1 MSEAIKIRPSSAG
14 KWVPCPGSA
23 TLEQG
28 RQEGDTSAADEGTVA
43 HWIAALL
50 LTGRGDQ
57 VPGFGKKFYVLNKE
71 VTPADD
77 NGDYTAP
84 VITFTQEM
92 FDHVFKY
99 YSAIR
104 ETIANQTFIEQPFDM
119 SGLLGYD
126 DAIGTPDCVQMFD
139 DRIVVHDLKY
149 GMKPV
154 SAEGN
159 LQLACY
165 AWAVYEAFQDDYILE
180 EPRFTLV
187 IHQPRLRTV
196 DIMDYSLTDMQALW
210 GKISIAAY
218 NTKHAPTT
226 QAGPHC
232 YQYYCKAQAICP
244 AFQAYVLEDMPSE
257 LTKPIY
263 DTEDAAQEAIM
274 LNEGDRSND
283 VLAEKLSKIE
293 AIRKWCD
300 AIEQEAYTLAVERGE
315 RIPGFKV
322 VEGKAGNRKWS
333 SDEEVTEVLKSMRIK
348 HEVMYDYKLAS
359 PTSLEK
365 QFKAGAIGP
374 RQWPKLQDMI
384 VRSEGSLKLVA
395 ESDKRPAVQVMPMLD
410 DMPDLQS
417 ENDDLLGEV

>member
-1 MSEAIKIRPSSAG
+1 MSEEIKIRPSSAG

-23 TLEQG
+23 TMEHG
-28 RQEGDTSAADEGTVA
+28 RPEGDTSAADEGTVA
-43 HWIAALL
+43 HWIAAMLL
-50 LTGRGDQ
+50 NGQG
-57 VPGFGKKFYVLNKE
+57 PYMPNFGTKYYVLNKE

-92 FDHVFKY
+92 FDHVTKY
-99 YSAIR
+99 VQ
-104 ETIANQTFIEQPFDM
+104 EVGNNTANQVFIEQPFDM

-126 DAIGTPDCVQMFD
+126 DAIGTPDCVQLFD
-139 DRIVVHDLKY
+139 DRIVIHDLKY

-165 AWAVYEAFQDDYILE
+165 AYAVYEAFQDDYMLE

-196 DIMDYSLTDMQALW
+196 DIMDYSLQDMMTMW
-210 GKISIAAY
+210 NTISRAAY

-232 YQYYCKAQAICP
+232 HTHYCKAQAICP
-244 AFQAYVLEDMPSE
+244 AFQAYVLEDMPSDITADIDEGTSNEE
-257 LTKPIY
+257 LSK
-263 DTEDAAQEAIM
+263 
-274 LNEGDRSND
+274 
-283 VLAEKLSKIE
+283 KLSKIE

-315 RIPGFKV
+315 SIPGFKV

-333 SDEEVTEVLKSMRIK
+333 SDEEVTELLKSMRIK

-374 RQWPKLQDMI
+374 RQWPKLKDMI
-384 VRSEGSLKLVA
+384 VRSEGSLKLVV

>member
-1 MSEAIKIRPSSAG
+1 MSAGIKIRPSSAG

-28 RQEGDTSAADEGTVA
+28 RPEGDTSAADEGTIA

-50 LTGRGDQ
+50 LTQRGNL
-57 VPGFGKKFYVLNKE
+57 VPNFGTKYYVLNKE

-92 FDHVFKY
+92 FDHVTKY
-99 YSAIR
+99 VQ
-104 ETIANQTFIEQPFDM
+104 EVGNNTANQTFIEQPFDM

-126 DAIGTPDCVQMFD
+126 DAIGTPDCVQLFD

-165 AWAVYEAFQDDYILE
+165 AWAVYEAFQDDYLLD

-232 YQYYCKAQAICP
+232 HQYYCKAQAICP
-244 AFQAYVLEDMPSE
+244 AFQTYVLEDMPGE
-257 LTKPIY
+257 I
-263 DTEDAAQEAIM
+263 TEDIDEGTS
-274 LNEGDRSND
+274 NEELSK
-283 VLAEKLSKIE
+283 KLSKVE

-322 VEGKAGNRKWS
+322 VEGRAGNRKWS
-333 SDEEVTEVLKSMRIK
+333 SDEEVTELLKSMRIK
-348 HEVMYDYKLAS
+348 HDVMYDYKLAS
-359 PTSLEK
+359 PTTLEK

-374 RQWPKLQDMI
+374 RQWPKLKDMI
-384 VRSEGSLKLVA
+384 VRSEGSLKLVQ
-395 ESDKRPAVQVMPMLD
+395 ESDKRPAVQVMPVLD

>member
-50 LTGRGDQ
+50 LTGQGDQ

-71 VTPADD
+71 VTPADG

-92 FDHVFKY
+92 FDHVTRYVQEVKN
-99 YSAIR
+99 A
-104 ETIANQTFIEQPFDM
+104 TANQVFIEQPFDM

-126 DAIGTPDCVQMFD
+126 DAIGTPDCVQLFD
-139 DRIVVHDLKY
+139 DRIVIHDLKY

-165 AWAVYEAFQDDYILE
+165 AYAVYEAFQDDYMLE

-196 DIMDYSLTDMQALW
+196 DIMDYSLQDMMTMW
-210 GKISIAAY
+210 NTISRAAY

-244 AFQAYVLEDMPSE
+244 AFQAYVLEDMPSDITADIDEGTSNEE
-257 LTKPIY
+257 LSK
-263 DTEDAAQEAIM
+263 
-274 LNEGDRSND
+274 
-283 VLAEKLSKIE
+283 KLSKIE

-333 SDEEVTEVLKSMRIK
+333 SDEEVTELLKSMRIK

-374 RQWPKLQDMI
+374 RQWPKLKDMI
-384 VRSEGSLKLVA
+384 VRSEGSLKLVV